1 MRLLFISSL
10 MSWDWIV
17 ISCIFGVPGA
27 IIGSNKKIGALGGFL
42 LAFFLNI
49 IGIVILICAKSK
61 NVEHPLITQ
70 ESIPDQLKKYEDLLD
85 TGAIT
90 EAEYNLQKSRLLNQQ
105 PI

>member
-10 MSWDWIV
+10 MSRDWI
-17 ISCIFGVPGA
+17 IICCMFGIPGA

-49 IGIVILICAKSK
+49 IGIIILICAKSK
-61 NVEHPLITQ
+61 NVARPFITH
-70 ESIPDQLKKYEDLLD
+70 ESIPDQLKKYKDLLD
-85 TGAIT
+85 AGAIT